1 MAQFEKADVESVNQ
15 KLQAFADGLPN
26 QERNILAWVLSRSS
40 GSELSDGDLEDV
52 AGGAY
57 DAEDSVSVGVT
68 WSKS

>member
-40 GSELSDGDLEDV
+40 GNELSDGDLEEV
-52 AGGAY
+52 AGGRVA
-57 DAEDSVSVGVT
+57 DEDSVSVGVT